1 MSEAPTTFKY
11 FITIAR
17 RGGLTDEMICK
28 ITKYLEA
35 RFTQVVM
42 NVEPHKTGLLHL
54 HAFAH
59 SPVKTSSAIRNH
71 FKRFLEGI
79 NLEIGK
85 NTLNVKVADD
95 NVINYVVKEVT
106 EKSPVT
112 LCKGW
117 SIADLLEKRQIAL
130 KKLSIKSAKGTDKV
144 LSQDE
149 VVPMIIRFAKND
161 GTSLD
166 SKESFKSIVKK
177 MVRLGFSF
185 SRCKMASTYAEV
197 MCRCGDDRALD
208 DLLDMQ
214 LIGLSG

>member
-1 MSEAPTTFKY
+1 MSHPPLNKY

-17 RGGLTDEMICK
+17 PGGLSDEMICK
-28 ITKYLEA
+28 ITSYLED

-54 HAFAH
+54 HAYAL

-71 FKRFLEGI
+71 FKRFLLSIKVEVGT
-79 NLEIGK
+79 
-85 NTLNVKVADD
+85 NTLNVKSADE
-95 NVINYVVKEVT
+95 NVVSYVIKEVT
-106 EKSPVT
+106 ETKPVT

-117 SIADLLEKRQIAL
+117 KISDLLEKRQIAL

-149 VVPMIIRFAKND
+149 VVPLIIRYAKNA
-161 GTSLD
+161 GTTLTD
-166 SKESFKSIVKK
+166 KESFKSVIKS

-185 SRCKMASTYAEV
+185 SRIKMASTYAEV

-214 LIGLSG
+214 LIGLS